1 MEKRNINGALTRRQ
15 KLSGGIVDFLLN
27 YLVIIAIVLLLL
39 VTVAVEPKVL
49 SLQNIGN
56 IINQFS
62 GLSMVALGMTLVIIG
77 GFIDLS
83 VVGEINLVAI
93 VTIMLIEPLGQ
104 LPAFLIGL
112 ALGALLGFFN
122 SKVILSC
129 GATTMHTALFVTYGL
144 SAVYSALA
152 MIICKGETQNM
163 IFIEGNKSIFTFIG
177 QGKVG
182 IVSISFLLFL
192 LFMGILHIFHTRTYM
207 GRAISLLGGNKTAA
221 SLSGIPVNR
230 SISLIFTLSGLMAAF
245 AAIVLFSRVTVA
257 QAVIGNGYD
266 MNAILAVVV
275 GGTPLIGGKGNV
287 LRTFLGVLLV
297 TLLSNCLDLL
307 GVNPYMKVLL
317 TGAILVVS
325 IWLDNRKEQRGASK

>member
-1 MEKRNINGALTRRQ
+1 MRIRIGNGPSSQKRGSI
-15 KLSGGIVDFLLN
+15 SFVDFILN
-27 YLVIIAIVLLLL
+27 YLVIIAILLLL
-39 VTVAVEPKVL
+39 LITVIVEPKVL
-49 SLQNIGN
+49 SVQNISN

-83 VVGEINLVAI
+83 VVGVINLTAI
-93 VTIMLIEPLGQ
+93 STIMLIQPLGQ
-104 LPAFLIGL
+104 LPAFLLGL
-112 ALGALLGFFN
+112 ALGTVLGWLN

-129 GATTMHTALFVTYGL
+129 GATTKHTALFVTYGL
-144 SAVYSALA
+144 SSVYSAIA

-163 IFIEGNKSIFTFIG
+163 AFITRDKHIFTFIG

-182 IVSISFLLFL
+182 ILSISFLLFL
-192 LFMGILHIFHTRTYM
+192 AFMLALHIFHKRTYM
-207 GRAISLLGGNKTAA
+207 GRAISLSGSNKTAA
-221 SLSGIPVNR
+221 MLAGIPVNR
-230 SISLIFTLSGLMAAF
+230 SISLIFTLSGLMSAF

-257 QAVIGNGYD
+257 QAVIGNGFD
-266 MNAILAVVV
+266 MNAILSVVV
-275 GGTPLIGGKGNV
+275 GGTPLIGGKGSV

-325 IWLDNRKEQRGASK
+325 IWLDNRKEQRGASR